1 METSIFLAKFWGW
14 YLILFFII
22 LSFKPTRIKQIF
34 DFLKDPKFVI
44 LASFLAIII
53 GLLNILFHNIWET
66 DWRIIIT
73 LLGWIALLKGFVM
86 FVFPKKAAQSIEFL
100 RIKLVQAIYIFLF
113 MCGLYL
119 LNMAYEIVP
128 A

>member
-14 YLILFFII
+14 YLFLFFVI
-22 LSFKPTRIKQIF
+22 LSFNPTRIKQIF
-34 DFLKDPKFVI
+34 EYLKDPKFAV
-44 LASFLAIII
+44 LSSFLAIII

-73 LLGWIALLKGFVM
+73 LLGWIALAKGVVM
-86 FVFPKKAAQSIEFL
+86 FIAPQQAAKSIAYI
-100 RIKLVQAIYIFLF
+100 RIRFVQAIYIFLF

-128 A
+128 V

>member
-14 YLILFFII
+14 YLFLFFVI
-22 LSFKPTRIKQIF
+22 LSFYPARIKQIF
-34 DFLKDPKFVI
+34 EYLKDPKFAVFT
-44 LASFLAIII
+44 SFLAIII
-53 GLLNILFHNIWET
+53 GLLNILFHNIWEA

-73 LLGWIALLKGFVM
+73 LLGWIALAKGIVM
-86 FVFPKKAAQSIEFL
+86 FIAPQQAAKSIAYI
-100 RIKLVQAIYIFLF
+100 RIRFVQAIYIFLF

-128 A
+128 V

>member
-14 YLILFFII
+14 YLFLFFVI
-22 LSFKPTRIKQIF
+22 LSFNPTRIKQIF
-34 DFLKDPKFVI
+34 EYLKDPKFAV
-44 LASFLAIII
+44 LSSFLAIII
-53 GLLNILFHNIWET
+53 GLINILFHNIWEA

-73 LLGWIALLKGFVM
+73 LLGWIALAKGIMM
-86 FVFPKKAAQSIEFL
+86 FIAPQQAAKSIAYI
-100 RIKLVQAIYIFLF
+100 RIRFVQAIYLFLF

-128 A
+128 V

>member
-14 YLILFFII
+14 YLLLFFVI
-22 LSFKPTRIKQIF
+22 LSFNPTRIKQIF
-34 DFLKDPKFVI
+34 EYLKDPKFAV
-44 LASFLAIII
+44 LSSFLAIII
-53 GLLNILFHNIWET
+53 GLLNILFHNIWEA

-73 LLGWIALLKGFVM
+73 LLGWIALAKGVVM
-86 FVFPKKAAQSIEFL
+86 FIAPQQAAKSITYI
-100 RIKLVQAIYIFLF
+100 RIRYVQVMYIFLF

-128 A
+128 V

>member
-14 YLILFFII
+14 YLFLFFVI
-22 LSFKPTRIKQIF
+22 LSFNPTRIKQIF
-34 DFLKDPKFVI
+34 EYLKDPKFAVFS
-44 LASFLAIII
+44 SFLAIII

-73 LLGWIALLKGFVM
+73 LLGWIALAKGVVM
-86 FVFPKKAAQSIEFL
+86 FIAPQQAAKSIAYI
-100 RIKLVQAIYIFLF
+100 RIRFVQAIYIFLF

-128 A
+128 V

>member
-14 YLILFFII
+14 YLFLFFVI
-22 LSFKPTRIKQIF
+22 LSFNPARIKQIF
-34 DFLKDPKFVI
+34 EYLKDPKFAVFT
-44 LASFLAIII
+44 SFLAIII
-53 GLLNILFHNIWET
+53 GLINILFHNIWEV

-73 LLGWIALLKGFVM
+73 LLGWIALAKGIMM
-86 FVFPKKAAQSIEFL
+86 FIAPQQAAKSIAYI
-100 RIKLVQAIYIFLF
+100 RIRFVQAIYLFLF

-128 A
+128 V